1 MKTTSLLYLAGA
13 ALAVITAVLRI
24 AHLIERPAAYLL
36 FSVTLALGVWANEL
50 RRREIKKDQQ

>member
-1 MKTTSLLYLAGA
+1 MKTTSLLYFAGA
-13 ALAVITAVLRI
+13 ALAVITAALRI
-24 AHLIERPAAYLL
+24 AHLIERPTAYLL